1 MRLILRAALAAAVL
15 SSITVTAM
23 AAGDAIWLG
32 PGATAIERQAA
43 LELQRFLYAA
53 NGDVLE
59 VIETDAVNRGSG
71 YVLGTDQSLPAV
83 GITWPFGM
91 TIPQGDGYVLRSV
104 ADAARMLVII
114 AAPTPQ
120 GVQNGVFGLLEES
133 GFGFS
138 LSGDQIP
145 ESAPGAAEL
154 ARRGLSISKSPAF
167 QVRGFLPWHRYFCG
181 PAAWNL
187 PDYRA
192 YIDQLVHMRCNYVAF
207 HASDTTPFAA
217 FEFEGKLIGG
227 EPLPNTAKPVWGI
240 RPTAT
245 DHFLAGTG
253 RYFDK
258 PFFGCDASF
267 IADRAKSIAAS
278 KQVLRDALAYAKAR
292 GLRTGLG
299 FEIPGDPF
307 NPQTQAR
314 FEARIQA
321 LLADYPMLDCLWIW
335 QPEGFGLTP
344 PESPRPRS
352 HWASYARRFDDAF
365 VNIEES
371 DRRAEAVRVAEFA
384 LHAARLLEAF
394 RPGVQ
399 LVVSGWGGDSW
410 LRYTDFL
417 PGLDKILPPSVV
429 LAGLDAMPVRPD
441 ISSGFGATAAARN
454 RWPILWLEHDGDL
467 MMPQPVLNAVA
478 GAVRDAGHKAC
489 QGLLG
494 IHWRTR
500 EAEEAAG
507 YCASFAWEPTLTK
520 EAYILRRAR
529 GIAGP
534 KNAEALASV
543 FTRLEEQGYRWIGG
557 TGQAEGV
564 PFTWALGDPA
574 KIETLNA
581 LSGDLVKTAHAVESA
596 SQEVLRGVSRVE
608 AQITGAILPVQK
620 GPLGLVLHGLG
631 LTHAASAELNYAR
644 DLLSQMQYV
653 LAYDKAAGLLMPGTE
668 WDELADSDDA
678 AKRLEYA
685 RASGLADAFTL
696 YARRMRTR
704 GEMGVLATLNAKAW
718 ADMRA
723 RGKLDKTACAALE
736 ALPEDTPPDLLVL
749 PDKISLVGI
758 DPAKARLRLQM
769 RPVGA
774 SKWSTAKLQ
783 PAPGTSVYPL
793 AFPPCDKPAAYE
805 YALDLRGP
813 KRVQL
818 RWPLNAHDHGRTA
831 LCLPVPEIAA
841 PAPPQAAPPVAPK
854 VRHSVA
860 PERGAVQLT
869 WDARPGEIYTVA
881 REGKVVG
888 TVADGW
894 IEDLAPAGG
903 RNVQYEVQARNL
915 ATGEKAAAVALVP
928 VPELPLPKPPA
939 KMTATARGNRIVVG
953 WESDAENAVR
963 YYMQKFD
970 DKDKVIEESYIDA
983 DYGHFLQVSDQVDPG
998 RAYAYT
1004 VAGIAPDGRM
1014 GTPSEKVKVVSSTEP
1029 LKPLLHLSF
1038 KDKSFLAGLATLSE
1052 RGLAL
1057 GGKGWAE
1064 LPPQPEWDPGHALT
1078 LCVWVRLND
1087 LNGSPVLMC
1096 KGSWQRAGYFLQVQ
1110 NKQVRFYLAGVDTLD
1125 AGKLTAGQWQHVAA
1139 TYGFGEMR
1147 IYINGKLEGRKRV
1160 AGRPRASDEPLLIG
1174 RYGAGDD
1181 AYFVRGTMDEVRIYN
1196 VPMSADEITA
1206 LYNSTKP

>member
-1 MRLILRAALAAAVL
+1 MRLYFRAALFAAVL
-15 SSITVTAM
+15 SLFTFTAV
-23 AAGDAIWLG
+23 AASDAIWLG
-32 PGATAIERQAA
+32 PGATDIERQAA
-43 LELQRFLYAA
+43 LELQRLIYAA
-53 NGDVLE
+53 NGRVLE
-59 VIETDAVNRGSG
+59 ITEAPTVDRGSG
-71 YVLGTDQSLPAV
+71 YVLGTEQSLPAL
-83 GITWPFGM
+83 GIAWPFGM
-91 TIPQGDGYVLRSV
+91 TIPEGDGYLLRSV
-104 ADAARMLVII
+104 ADASRMLVIV

-120 GVQNGVFGLLEES
+120 GVQNGVFGLLEEL

-138 LSGDQIP
+138 LAGDQIP
-145 ESAPGAAEL
+145 ESAPDAADV
-154 ARRGLSISKSPAF
+154 ARRGLSVSKSPAF

-181 PAAWNL
+181 PAAWDL

-207 HASDTTPFAA
+207 HASDSTPFAA
-217 FEFEGKLIGG
+217 YEFEGKLIGG
-227 EPLPNTAKPVWGI
+227 EPLPNTSKPVWGI

-258 PFFGCDASF
+258 PFFGCEASF
-267 IADRAKSIAAS
+267 IADRAQSIAAS
-278 KQVLRDALAYAKAR
+278 KKVLRDALAYAKAR
-292 GLRTGLG
+292 GLKTGLG

-307 NPQTQAR
+307 NTQTQAR
-314 FEARIQA
+314 FEARVKS

-352 HWASYARRFDDAF
+352 HWASYARRFDEAF
-365 VNIEES
+365 ANIEEP
-371 DRRAEAVRVAEFA
+371 DRRAEAVRVAAFA
-384 LHAARLLEAF
+384 MHAARLLEAF
-394 RPGVQ
+394 RPDVR
-399 LVVSGWGGDSW
+399 LVLSGWGGDAW

-417 PGLDKILPPSVV
+417 PGLDKILPPSVI

-441 ISSGFGATAAARN
+441 ISTGFGAARAARN
-454 RWPILWLEHDGDL
+454 RWPVLWLEHDGDL
-467 MMPQPVLNAVA
+467 MMPQPVLDAVA
-478 GAVRDAGHKAC
+478 GAARDAGRKAC

-494 IHWRTR
+494 VHWRTR

-520 EAYILRRAR
+520 EAYLVRRAR
-529 GIAGP
+529 TIAGP
-534 KNAEALASV
+534 KAADSLAAV
-543 FTRLEEQGYRWIGG
+543 FTKLEAQGYRWIGG
-557 TGQAEGV
+557 AGQSESV
-564 PFTWALGDPA
+564 PFAWTLGDPA
-574 KIETLNA
+574 KIESL
-581 LSGDLVKTAHAVESA
+581 TAMSAELANTAQEMQSA
-596 SQEVLRGVSRVE
+596 SQEVFRDVSRVE
-608 AQITGAILPVQK
+608 AQITGAILPLRK

-631 LTHAASAELNYAR
+631 LTHAASAELNYAQ
-644 DLLSQMQYV
+644 DLLGAMHYV
-653 LAYDKAAGLLMPGTE
+653 LAYDKAAGLLMPGAE
-668 WDELADSDDA
+668 WDELAEQGDA
-678 AKRLEYA
+678 AKLLEYA
-685 RASGLADAFTL
+685 RAAGLSDALTI
-696 YARRMRTR
+696 YARRMRTK
-704 GEMGVLATLNAKAW
+704 GEMGVVATLNAKAW
-718 ADMRA
+718 ADIRA
-723 RGKLDKTACAALE
+723 RGKLNEQACAALE
-736 ALPEDTPPDLLVL
+736 ALPEDSPPDLLVL
-749 PDKISLVGI
+749 PDKIAVSGTE
-758 DPAKARLRLQM
+758 PGKARLRLKT
-769 RPVGA
+769 RPIGT
-774 SKWSTAKLQ
+774 SKWSTTRLE
-783 PAPGTSVYPL
+783 PAPKTSVYPL
-793 AFPPCDKPAAYE
+793 VMPTCDQPAAYE

-818 RWPLNAHDHGRTA
+818 RWPLNAHDRGRTA
-831 LCLPVPEIAA
+831 LCLPIPQLTA
-841 PAPPQAAPPVAPK
+841 PAPLPSMPPATPRVQHA
-854 VRHSVA
+854 VA

-881 REGKVVG
+881 REGKYIG
-888 TVADGW
+888 TVTDGW

-903 RNVQYEVQARNL
+903 RNVQYEVLARNL
-915 ATGEKAAAVALVP
+915 ATGEKTAAIALVP

-939 KMTATARGNRIVVG
+939 KMTATARGNRIVVA

-970 DKDKVIEESYIDA
+970 DKDKVIEESYVDA

-1004 VAGIAPDGRM
+1004 VVGIAPDGRM
-1014 GTPSEKVKVVSSTEP
+1014 GPPSEKVHVVSSTDP
-1029 LKPLLHLSF
+1029 LTPLLHLSF

-1087 LNGSPVLMC
+1087 LSGSPVLMC

-1110 NKQVRFYLAGVDTLD
+1110 NKQMRFYLAGVDTLD
-1125 AGKLTAGQWQHVAA
+1125 AGKLDAGQWQHVAA

-1147 IYINGKLEGRKRV
+1147 LYINGKLEGRKRV

-1196 VPMSADEITA
+1196 VPLSADEITA